1 MISFMETDNTT
12 GARFI
17 AETLKGYGV
26 THVFYVD
33 AILRKTMVD
42 LEELGIRRVITHSE
56 KAAAYMADGYARVS
70 HKAGVCM
77 AQSVGAANLA
87 SGLQDAFLGL
97 SPVIAITRKKP
108 PLLQYRNAYQEVEH
122 GPLFAPV
129 TKYNVDVVA

>member
-1 MISFMETDNTT
+1 MEISNNIS

-56 KAAAYMADGYARVS
+56 KAAPVS
-70 HKAGVCM
+70 T
-77 AQSVGAANLA
+77 S
-87 SGLQDAFLGL
+87 
-97 SPVIAITRKKP
+97 
-108 PLLQYRNAYQEVEH
+108 
-122 GPLFAPV
+122 
-129 TKYNVDVVA
+129 

>member
-1 MISFMETDNTT
+1 MLGGTASLHIFPTVNWRISLMEIDNTIT

-26 THVFYVD
+26 THIFYVD

-77 AQSVGAANLA
+77 AQPVGA
-87 SGLQDAFLGL
+87 
-97 SPVIAITRKKP
+97 
-108 PLLQYRNAYQEVEH
+108 
-122 GPLFAPV
+122 
-129 TKYNVDVVA
+129 